1 MSLLA
6 CPGSYDIWWV
16 RCQSTSETA
25 LCSQG
30 AVNFYMTSNRFKKVS
45 KFYSLTITS
54 IACRLN

>member
-25 LCSQG
+25 PCSQG
-30 AVNFYMTSNRFKKVS
+30 AVFLKYEVRS
-45 KFYSLTITS
+45 KNYEVREVNKGKRRI
-54 IACRLN
+54 